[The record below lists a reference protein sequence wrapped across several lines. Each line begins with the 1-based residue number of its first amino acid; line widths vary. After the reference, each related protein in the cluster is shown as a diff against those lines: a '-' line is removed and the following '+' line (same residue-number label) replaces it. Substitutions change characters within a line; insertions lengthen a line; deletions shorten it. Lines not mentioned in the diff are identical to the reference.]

1 MNDTIQ
7 DFAAKFGKTLLKYGP
22 CPDCGGEMYYWKHQ
36 EKDGQKP
43 TPTCPKC
50 GYADLMQREQKKVA
64 EKLETV
70 NREQAIARMKQN
82 SIISDSRA
90 WSYLMDNYNVYDDET
105 ARAKHQASK
114 WIAEIINGKNI
125 HAILTGRP
133 GVGKTHLGFAIAQ
146 SVLEKSNYKMN
157 VAVVSYRELLEQLK
171 FGLNDK
177 EAYKVIQGSV
187 INDLKKVGL
196 VVIDDL
202 GAELGRIEEPS
213 KPTTYNLDTL
223 TSLVE
228 ARLNKA
234 TIFTSNLNSDQ
245 IFNLYGERIYS
256 RIINGASTKEGMHA
270 FRFKTTE
277 DKRKN
282 PI

>member
-1 MNDTIQ
+1 
-7 DFAAKFGKTLLKYGP
+7 
-22 CPDCGGEMYYWKHQ
+22 
-36 EKDGQKP
+36 
-43 TPTCPKC
+43 
-50 GYADLMQREQKKVA
+50 
-64 EKLETV
+64 
-70 NREQAIARMKQN
+70 
-82 SIISDSRA
+82 
-90 WSYLMDNYNVYDDET
+90 
-105 ARAKHQASK
+105 
-114 WIAEIINGKNI
+114 
-125 HAILTGRP
+125 
-133 GVGKTHLGFAIAQ
+133 
-146 SVLEKSNYKMN
+146 MN

-277 DKRKN
+277 DKRKK